1 MKKIT
6 KILGMCLLIP
16 MMTGLSSCGKGS
28 KISNEKAM
36 QIISKMRDN
45 STSVTDRVTS
55 DYVYN
60 YYQKSKINIDSE
72 DYSETNCKIKKN
84 GGSFYEYRQV
94 IRNQNNEVN
103 KSESKTYY
111 YIKDGKFYVQNEK
124 GKNEI
129 NEKLFSSTINV
140 LSIEHFAYIY
150 ANQVMANLINN
161 FYSCYSSGDGN
172 LVLEYSFKTPE
183 GTFKHEYK
191 IKNYRLKSVYLF
203 DMTGTTK
210 LNVTYRNVYFNIP
223 N

>member
-36 QIISKMRDN
+36 QIINKMRDN

-129 NEKLFSSTINV
+129 EFI
-140 LSIEHFAYIY
+140 
-150 ANQVMANLINN
+150 
-161 FYSCYSSGDGN
+161 
-172 LVLEYSFKTPE
+172 SF
-183 GTFKHEYK
+183 G
-191 IKNYRLKSVYLF
+191 
-203 DMTGTTK
+203 
-210 LNVTYRNVYFNIP
+210 
-223 N
+223 